1 MLGGLLFR
9 RILRGALLLHLR
21 LPALRGDLL
30 LLLSFHLL
38 ALGLALLRG
47 LSLALEFELLL
58 LRGGVRLR
66 VALAGHALL
75 IGLLLLALRLSGT
88 LLLLLHFSLCLSGS
102 RSLLG
107 LLLPY
112 HGRIRLGLALA
123 GDALLA
129 GLVLL
134 CGGRGGLSGAL
145 FFPRHLLLPDLRLF
159 LRGILRGGGRRLGLR
174 CGGIG
179 FRRAHDGRLRGPAL
193 AGDRR
198 LPFLARA
205 ESPDG
210 PFLHRLRT
218 ASFARLDRHCSDRRW
233 QNGCDFFHCLGHDHR
248 RVRREAGALAR
259 LFGFGSGNERLQRAA
274 RHRWRDGRTAVFRP
288 LHARRRARIGRLHS
302 VV

>member
-1 MLGGLLFR
+1 M
-9 RILRGALLLHLR
+9 R
-21 LPALRGDLL
+21 LPALSGDLL
-30 LLLSFHLL
+30 LLLGVHLL

-58 LRGGVRLR
+58 LRGGARLR
-66 VALAGHALL
+66 IALAGRALL

-210 PFLHRLRT
+210 PFFHRRCT
-218 ASFARLDRHCSDRRW
+218 ASLARLDRHRSHGRRR
-233 QNGCDFFHCLGHDHR
+233 NRRDSFHRLGHDHR
-248 RVRREAGALAR
+248 RIRCEAGTLPR

-274 RHRWRDGRTAVFRP
+274 RHRWRDSRTAVFRP
-288 LHARRRARIGRLHS
+288 LHARRGARVRRLHG